1 LTDDSRYAGRAVPG
15 RAVKDRDGVWNLLAF
30 ENYID
35 AGFVGRLCDPE
46 PLMSLVERAFG
57 RSM

>member
-1 LTDDSRYAGRAVPG
+1 
-15 RAVKDRDGVWNLLAF
+15 VKDRDGVWNLLAF